1 MTSKSD
7 NQKFNY
13 DMDLIE
19 NFLSVENINDIT
31 IINVQLYSA
40 NLEKAL
46 PLRDYLLKMV
56 KDDKKNFII
65 DLSHT
70 EYIDSTF
77 LGSLVFVLKK
87 LKQVD
92 GKIVLILGNSSKA
105 TTMFEITNMNKVFE
119 VYENVEEALKS
130 FN

>member
-1 MTSKSD
+1 MTNTHD

-19 NFLSVENINDIT
+19 NFLSIEKIDDLIAV
-31 IINVQLYSA
+31 NVQLYSA
-40 NLEKAL
+40 NLEKAV
-46 PLRDYLLKMV
+46 PFRDYLLKLV
-56 KDDKKNFII
+56 KDGGKNFII

-87 LKQVD
+87 LKND
-92 GKIVLILGNSSKA
+92 GGKIVLILGKSSKA

-119 VYENVEEALKS
+119 VYENVEEAKES
-130 FN
+130 FK